1 MEKPEDNE
9 TSTVTCKRCGKCCMS
24 AYVPATHEDM
34 ERWRREDK
42 KEILRAMEHSK
53 ALWAGDV
60 VVSSEDG
67 RILFN
72 CPFLRLEENY
82 YSCTIYEDRPKTCRK
97 FKPGASELC
106 SQFKGSI
113 KPFEVKFV

>member
-24 AYVPATHEDM
+24 AFAPASEEDM
-34 ERWRREDK
+34 ERWRREEK
-42 KEILRAMEHSK
+42 NEIIPVMEHSK
-53 ALWAGDV
+53 AAWAGDI
-60 VVSSEDG
+60 VVSSENG
-67 RILFN
+67 KILLN
-72 CPFLRLEENY
+72 CPFLRYEGEY

-97 FKPGASELC
+97 FKPGSSELC

-113 KPFEVKFV
+113 EPFEVKFV

>member
-1 MEKPEDNE
+1 
-9 TSTVTCKRCGKCCMS
+9 MS
-24 AYVPATHEDM
+24 AYVPATEEDM

-67 RILFN
+67 RILFS
-72 CPFLRLEENY
+72 CPFLRYEEKY
-82 YSCTIYEDRPKTCRK
+82 YCCTIYEDRPKTCRA
-97 FKPGASELC
+97 FKPGSSELC
-106 SQFKGSI
+106 SQFKGSN
-113 KPFEVKFV
+113 